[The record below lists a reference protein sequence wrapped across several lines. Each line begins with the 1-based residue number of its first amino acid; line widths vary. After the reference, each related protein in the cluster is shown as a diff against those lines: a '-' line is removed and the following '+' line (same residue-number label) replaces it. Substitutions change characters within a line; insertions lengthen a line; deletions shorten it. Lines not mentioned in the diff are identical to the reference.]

1 MWGVQLAPVQSL
13 RDIQPMISRLRVA
26 HLLLF
31 ATSGAILL
39 AALGAEW
46 WGGLVPCALCL
57 VERWP
62 WRVAVAHGVVG
73 LLLPRGLARVALW
86 GGVVALA
93 ANVVAGAVHVGV
105 ESGWWPSPRPQ
116 CQAPRIAAG
125 LTAAERL
132 ARMPDHPSVACEEPT
147 YLVPR
152 VPVSMAEA
160 NTIAAL
166 ALAASLAT
174 FLLRTRGS
182 QA

>member
-1 MWGVQLAPVQSL
+1 
-13 RDIQPMISRLRVA
+13 MISRLRVA
-26 HLLLF
+26 HMLLF
-31 ATSGAILL
+31 VVSGAILL
-39 AALGAEW
+39 AALGSEW

-62 WRVAVAHGVVG
+62 WRIAMAFGLFG
-73 LLLPRGLARVALW
+73 LLLSRGLARVALW

-93 ANVVAGAVHVGV
+93 GNIVAGGVHIGV
-105 ESGWWPSPRPQ
+105 ESGWWASPLPQ
-116 CQAPRIAAG
+116 CQAPRIATG
-125 LTAAERL
+125 LTAAARL
-132 ARMPDHPSVACEEPT
+132 ARLPDRPSVACEEPT
-147 YLVPR
+147 YLIPH

>member
-1 MWGVQLAPVQSL
+1 
-13 RDIQPMISRLRVA
+13 MISRLRVA
-26 HLLLF
+26 HLILF
-31 ATSGAILL
+31 ASSGAILL

-62 WRVAVAHGVVG
+62 WRIAMFLGAAG
-73 LLLPRGLARVALW
+73 LLLPRGVARVALW
-86 GGVVALA
+86 GGVAALA
-93 ANVVAGAVHVGV
+93 ANVVAGGVHIGV
-105 ESGWWPSPRPQ
+105 ESGWWPSPLPQ

-132 ARMPDHPSVACEEPT
+132 SRMPDRPSVACEEPT
-147 YLVPR
+147 YLVPHL
-152 VPVSMAEA
+152 PVSMAEA
-160 NTIAAL
+160 NTVAAL